1 MINFSKEQRDQF
13 RNLEIGVENL
23 VKSFETEPSDKGKEF
38 QKIKVDEITDM
49 SFDEAFKNTK
59 KYLVF
64 EVSNTK
70 NLQEVMQDKDT
81 EYLYFKQGD
90 IVIKAK
96 KEDISVENGKIYVYD
111 FATLV
116 LY

>member
-13 RNLEIGVENL
+13 KNLEMKVENL
-23 VKSFETEPSDKGKEF
+23 VKNFEAEPNGKGKEF
-38 QKIKVDEITDM
+38 QKIKVDKITDM

-64 EVSNTK
+64 EVSSTK
-70 NLQEVMQDKDT
+70 KLQEVMQDKDT

>member
-13 RNLEIGVENL
+13 KNLEMNVENL
-23 VKSFETEPSDKGKEF
+23 VKNFEAEPNDKGKEF
-38 QKIKVDEITDM
+38 QKIKVDKITDM
-49 SFDEAFKNTK
+49 SFDEAFKDTE

-64 EVSNTK
+64 ELSSTK
-70 NLQEVMQDKDT
+70 NLQEVMQDNDT

-96 KEDISVENGKIYVYD
+96 KEDVSVENGKIYVYKWE
-111 FATLV
+111 TLV
-116 LY
+116 FY

>member
-13 RNLEIGVENL
+13 KNLEMNVENL
-23 VKSFETEPSDKGKEF
+23 VKNFEAEPNDKGKEF
-38 QKIKVDEITDM
+38 QKIKVDKITDM
-49 SFDEAFKNTK
+49 SFDEAFKDTE

-64 EVSNTK
+64 ELSSTK

-81 EYLYFKQGD
+81 EYLCFKQGD

-96 KEDISVENGKIYVYD
+96 KEDVSVENGKIYVYKWE
-111 FATLV
+111 TLV
-116 LY
+116 FY

>member
-1 MINFSKEQRDQF
+1 MVQF
-13 RNLEIGVENL
+13 IKPPKSSFKNLEINVENI
-23 VKSFETEPSDKGKEF
+23 VKNFEAEPNDKGKEF
-38 QKIKVDEITDM
+38 QKIKVDKITDM
-49 SFDEAFKNTK
+49 SFDEAFKNTE

-64 EVSNTK
+64 EVSSTK
-70 NLQEVMQDKDT
+70 KLQEVMQDKDT

>member
-1 MINFSKEQRDQF
+1 MINFSKEQRGQF
-13 RNLEIGVENL
+13 KGLEINVENL
-23 VKSFETEPSDKGKEF
+23 VKNFEAEPNDKGKEF
-38 QKIKVDEITDM
+38 QKIKVDKITDM

-64 EVSNTK
+64 EVSSTK
-70 NLQEVMQDKDT
+70 KLQEVMQDKDT

-96 KEDISVENGKIYVYD
+96 KEDISIVGNKVYVYKWE
-111 FATLV
+111 V
-116 LY
+116 LK

>member
-13 RNLEIGVENL
+13 RNLEINVENL
-23 VKSFETEPSDKGKEF
+23 VKNFEAEPNDKGKES
-38 QKIKVDEITDM
+38 QKIKVDKITDM
-49 SFDEAFKNTK
+49 SFDEAFKNTE
-59 KYLVF
+59 KYLIF
-64 EVSNTK
+64 EVSSTEK
-70 NLQEVMQDKDT
+70 LQEVMQDKDT

-96 KEDISVENGKIYVYD
+96 KEDVSVENGKIYVYD
-111 FATLV
+111 FETLV

>member
-13 RNLEIGVENL
+13 KNLEIKVENL
-23 VKSFETEPSDKGKEF
+23 VKNFEAEPNDKRKEF
-38 QKIKVDEITDM
+38 QKIKVDKITDM
-49 SFDEAFKNTK
+49 SFDEAFKNAK

-64 EVSNTK
+64 EVSSTK
-70 NLQEVMQDKDT
+70 KLQEVMQDKDT

>member
-1 MINFSKEQRDQF
+1 MVQF
-13 RNLEIGVENL
+13 IKLPKSSFKNLEINVENI
-23 VKSFETEPSDKGKEF
+23 VKNFEAEPNDKGKEF
-38 QKIKVDEITDM
+38 QKIKVDKITDM
-49 SFDEAFKNTK
+49 SFDEAFKNTE

-64 EVSNTK
+64 EVSSTK
-70 NLQEVMQDKDT
+70 KLQEVMQDNDT

-111 FATLV
+111 FTTLV

>member
-1 MINFSKEQRDQF
+1 MVQF
-13 RNLEIGVENL
+13 IKPPKSSFKNLEINVENI
-23 VKSFETEPSDKGKEF
+23 VKNFEAEPNDKGKEF
-38 QKIKVDEITDM
+38 QKIKVDKITDM

-64 EVSNTK
+64 EVSSTK